1 MPKINNLTT
10 AYRAPIVQDAL
21 DYVPPE
27 VRDVGNITLIFM
39 DDMYFTRE
47 QFELIFEG
55 EKQRKGLVIKN
66 MLWPRE
72 RGLPTVPYDITADVE
87 NARDSILKAIEN
99 WEENTCLV
107 FRPAASTD
115 SSYVRFVTG
124 IGCMSPVGRIT
135 PYLAQN
141 VTLGQGCYQ
150 PMTIIH
156 ELGHAIG
163 FTHEMMRSDRNDY
176 ITVIKEN
183 IKSANRRNFQ
193 MVTEKVYSGYNVE
206 FDYSS
211 IMMYNTRSF
220 TNNGG
225 LTLKTKDPMLQG
237 IPGTSQRLSHR
248 DALLANRMYG
258 CTEMW
263 ASDCGLEEDYCK
275 NDGYLSKNCLCVCPP
290 GTEGNRC
297 ERVVGG
303 YYDRLKAACN
313 QVITKG
319 GTIIQ
324 SPKYPGYEDGGTSCV
339 YRIIAPETDLIEITF
354 DFFNIF
360 EFYDVRCRL
369 ATMLFIE
376 DKINKTTITCGKDF
390 PPGKSYKSSTNEV
403 IVFFDIRDMF
413 DTKGYKGRVEF
424 IPNESTTTVQSTS
437 TTTTSTTTTSTTT
450 TSTTTTTPTT
460 PLTMRTTK
468 MTTTPTS
475 TTTRSTTTTGTT
487 TTTETTHPATLK
499 STTVEEP
506 KTTLMEETTT
516 TMMIVTTQHASAA
529 SSTDKSLKLPF
540 YFLFLLVLPSL
551 FEFYFQQ

>member
-1 MPKINNLTT
+1 MAWLEVLLAFLVAPALADDSPQNLTT

-376 DKINKTTITCGKDF
+376 DKINKTTIEKVYA
-390 PPGKSYKSSTNEV
+390 SQ
-403 IVFFDIRDMF
+403 
-413 DTKGYKGRVEF
+413 GYRGRVTF
-424 IPNESTTTVQSTS
+424 LPNPALPRATTKK
-437 TTTTSTTTTSTTT
+437 
-450 TSTTTTTPTT
+450 TTTTTKPNTSKT
-460 PLTMRTTK
+460 TTK
-468 MTTTPTS
+468 AKPTAS
-475 TTTRSTTTTGTT
+475 IAKGTT
-487 TTTETTHPATLK
+487 TMTKRPIRWEMATTPNKLITTKRPATTALGVK
-499 STTVEEP
+499 KLHMAPSTTNP
-506 KTTLMEETTT
+506 ETTT
-516 TMMIVTTQHASAA
+516 DASSAA
-529 SSTDKSLKLPF
+529 VSGPNKSFKIHLSLFF
-540 YFLFLLVLPSL
+540 YFLISYL
-551 FEFYFQQ
+551 FNFYCQWKN